1 MRHYKFVHLP
11 STTEDKSDKE
21 RLTGVYKFR
30 YIPYGSYSVYQHAR
44 DVPYFRRIRNWKRQ
58 ARPYIMT
65 LPYDKWYW
73 TRGPTGS
80 CRLEVVTI
88 TNDGKREELWEGRL
102 ICNKDL
108 EGWAWWRS
116 EDAFSYA
123 TSCGMLDRVK
133 NCVLKK
139 AAGTTFN
146 SALFAAEGHKTLDLL
161 RSNAFKI
168 VESFRIIRNGRWARE
183 DPRKTA
189 AKALQVLGV
198 LKPKNSREAEKRSA
212 QWLEYRYGVETLMM
226 DVRDAAEY
234 AASKMSDQPE
244 QMSWS
249 CQAETELSPFS
260 SSLLQSDWIMGQ
272 FDTIWK
278 PMGSTTQVRGKVK
291 AKAWI
296 RAEVEVA
303 GYRSMQQAGFAN
315 PLGLAW
321 ELIPLSFVVDWVLN
335 IGNYLEIQTALWG
348 LRVLDA
354 GYSLKYEGSTS
365 VVATKPYIAPQNL
378 LQLLSWNL
386 AGDQSFE
393 CESER
398 YQRWAWS
405 NPSPTYTLGSGLNPK
420 RVADAIALGV
430 LAFGRK

>member
-1 MRHYKFVHLP
+1 MRHYRFVHLP
-11 STTEDKSDKE
+11 STSENTTDWE
-21 RLTGVYKFR
+21 RLRGTYKGRDLPTGPISTYTT
-30 YIPYGSYSVYQHAR
+30 YS
-44 DVPYFRRIRNWKRQ
+44 DVRFFKRSRNWMRQ

-65 LPYDKWYW
+65 LPYTKWYW
-73 TRGPTGS
+73 KRGLTGS
-80 CRLEVVTI
+80 VRLEVVTKPDSVLKEAI
-88 TNDGKREELWEGRL
+88 YEGHL
-102 ICNKDL
+102 IPLRDL
-108 EGWAWWRS
+108 EGFAWWRS
-116 EDAFSYA
+116 VDAFNYA
-123 TSCGMLDRVK
+123 TSSGLLDRVK

-146 SALFAAEGHKTLDLL
+146 STLFAAEGHKTLDLL

-168 VESFRIIRNGRWARE
+168 VESFRVIRNGRWARE

-189 AKALQVLGV
+189 AKALEILGV
-198 LKPKNSREAEKRSA
+198 LKPKGSSGSEKRSA

-249 CQAETELSPFS
+249 CKAEIELSPYS
-260 SSLLQSDWIMGQ
+260 ESLQQGDWNFGVMG
-272 FDTIWK
+272 TIWK
-278 PMGSTTQVRGKVK
+278 PTGRIAQIEGKIQ

-321 ELIPLSFVVDWVLN
+321 ELIPLSFVVDWALN
-335 IGNYLEIQTALWG
+335 IGSYLEMQTALWG

-354 GYSLKYEGSTS
+354 GYSLKYQGVTL
-365 VVATKPYIAPQNL
+365 AKAAKPYIDPYNA
-378 LQLLSWNL
+378 LQLRSW
-386 AGDQSFE
+386 SFGGATGIMAE
-393 CESER
+393 AER

-420 RVADAIALGV
+420 RVADAIALGI